1 MRGHLGPACNA
12 VGYVDREVWG
22 INHLYSQ
29 PVWIRLKVWKHK
41 NSLATN
47 VKRCSTVIK
56 SSLTFSRFYKL
67 QACTLASPEAGDL
80 RPDAP
85 TWCRAPF
92 EPEGLLR

>member
-1 MRGHLGPACNA
+1 MGHQSSL
-12 VGYVDREVWG
+12 
-22 INHLYSQ
+22 Q
-29 PVWIRLKVWKHK
+29 PTCLDSIKGLETQ

-47 VKRCSTVIK
+47 VKTCSTVIK
-56 SSLTFSRFYKL
+56 SSLTFSSFYKL